1 MLEWISNDC
10 RKIKSKSWPDTT
22 NANNQEPEITHGK
35 KRTVVKK
42 KLSLQQITTNPN
54 TNNVINQSEQARA
67 IGAKRGK
74 TDVNE
79 VMFSFDWL
87 N

>member
-42 KLSLQQITTNPN
+42 KIITPANHYKP
-54 TNNVINQSEQARA
+54 
-67 IGAKRGK
+67 KHK
-74 TDVNE
+74 
-79 VMFSFDWL
+79 
-87 N
+87 